1 MKHNKLWILTV
12 SLVFMMAFSAPGQKS
27 KPQKSAKKPAAQ
39 KESAGKA
46 GVPKNDEKVKDLVAF
61 LQLLLNTLGSDETSA
76 RDKEV
81 VITESYAKIFRDG
94 KVQIEDDL
102 DENRSVITNKDVVA
116 YLKDVDFFF
125 DKVSFEFTI
134 EDIDEG
140 INANGQVFYKVSTR
154 RTLTGKTAA
163 GGKEINN
170 TIPRFIEINY
180 DPEAEDLKIVSI
192 YTNEFDE
199 KEALTNWWKSLSFEW
214 QTIFREKLKV
224 TDSVDL
230 DDIKDMT
237 ALNELDLGGNE
248 YIQSI
253 DPLAQLINLRLLNLS
268 GTNVGDLTPIRN
280 LTELVEL
287 DVSRTKIFDLTPLK
301 YAIKLARLNI
311 NHTEIRSVAV
321 LEKMTAIQNL
331 EMQGTHVFDFEPLS
345 YLSGLVNLNVQK
357 TQLTSL
363 APLAGLSALMEL
375 NVSKTNIQDLS
386 PLSGVAT
393 LVSLN
398 IDSTLIRDITPLASL
413 DDLEVLHANY
423 TFISDLSPLQK
434 LPRLERIYCDQTP
447 VKKAAADAFM
457 SSKPGVLVI
466 YDSKDL
472 QAWWNSLPG
481 DWQSILTATAGI
493 SMSPGKEELARV
505 PNVDSINFSNNR
517 SITTLEPLR
526 RLQKLRVINAN
537 NSGIND
543 LGPLQDH
550 REIRYLDISDTE
562 VQDLSPLAKMS
573 RLETLKA
580 DRSKIESLESLFH
593 LKHLTKVYV
602 DRTIIH
608 DITAQEFLQRNP
620 ECLILYKTIHLDRWW
635 GNLPDGW
642 REVFRL
648 QMGSDTATTREN
660 LHRLVQQEKLHFN
673 EARVRDLSPL
683 GEFIRLE
690 ELHFSATGITA
701 IPPLETLRSLRSLHA
716 NKSPLEEIGAI
727 SQLSLLE
734 DLDISDTPVDDLK
747 GLEGLENLRSLN
759 CAGTQIRKLDPL
771 RSLHQLES
779 LDCSNT
785 RVSKLDP
792 VMYLSI
798 RALKAYNTKI
808 SEREIDQFRENN
820 PEAVLVYYR

>member
-12 SLVFMMAFSAPGQKS
+12 SLVFMMAFNASGQKS
-27 KPQKSAKKPAAQ
+27 KTQKSTKKPAAQ
-39 KESAGKA
+39 KESAAKA
-46 GVPKNDEKVKDLVAF
+46 GVPKNDEKVRDLVAF

-81 VITESYAKIFRDG
+81 VITESYAKIFRDS
-94 KVQIEDDL
+94 KVQVEDDL
-102 DENRSVITNKDVVA
+102 DEKRSVITNKDVVA

-125 DKVSFEFTI
+125 DKASFELSI
-134 EDIDEG
+134 EDIKEG
-140 INANGQVFYKVSTR
+140 VNANGQVFYKVSMR

-163 GGKEINN
+163 DRKQIRN

-180 DPEAEDLKIVSI
+180 DQKAEDLKIVSI

-199 KEALTNWWKSLSFEW
+199 KEGLTNWWKSLSFEW
-214 QTIFREKLKV
+214 QTIFRERLRV

-237 ALNELDLGGNE
+237 ALNELDLSGNQ
-248 YIQSI
+248 YIQSLE
-253 DPLAQLINLRLLNLS
+253 PLAQLTNLRLLNLS
-268 GTNVGDLTPIRN
+268 GTNVSDLTPIRN

-301 YAIKLARLNI
+301 YALKLARLNI
-311 NHTEIRSVAV
+311 NDTEIRSVAV
-321 LEKMTAIQNL
+321 LEKMTAMQNL
-331 EMQGTHVFDFEPLS
+331 EMQGTHVFDFQPLS
-345 YLSGLVNLNVQK
+345 YLSGLVNLDLAK

-363 APLAGLSALMEL
+363 APLAGLKALMEL
-375 NVSKTNIQDLS
+375 NVAETNIQDLG
-386 PLSGVAT
+386 PLAGVES

-398 IDSTLIRDITPLASL
+398 IDSTLIRDIAPLASL
-413 DDLEVLHANY
+413 HGLEVLYANY

-434 LPRLERIYCDQTP
+434 LPGLERIYCDQTP

-457 SSKPGVLVI
+457 ASKSGVLVI

-472 QAWWNSLPG
+472 HAWWNSLSA
-481 DWQSILTATAGI
+481 DWQNILTQTAAI
-493 SMSPGKEELARV
+493 STNPGKEELARV

-526 RLQKLRVINAN
+526 RLQKLRVIHAN
-537 NSGIND
+537 NTGISE
-543 LGPLQDH
+543 LGPLEDH

-562 VQDLSPLAKMS
+562 VQDVSPLAKMS

-580 DRSKIESLESLFH
+580 DRSKIAELESLFN
-593 LKHLTKVYV
+593 LKHLTKLYV
-602 DRTIIH
+602 DRTIVH
-608 DITAQEFLQRNP
+608 DVTAQEFLQRNP
-620 ECLILYKTIHLDRWW
+620 ECLIVYKTIHLDRWW
-635 GNLPDGW
+635 SNLPDGW
-642 REVFRL
+642 REVFRE
-648 QMGSDTATTREN
+648 QMGSDTTTTREN
-660 LHRLVQQEKLHFN
+660 LHRLVEQDKLHFG
-673 EARVRDLSPL
+673 EARVGDLSPL
-683 GEFIRLE
+683 EEFIRLRD
-690 ELHFSATGITA
+690 LHFSATGITA

-716 NKSPLEEIGAI
+716 NKGPLREIGAI
-727 SQLSLLE
+727 GQLSLLE
-734 DLDISDTPVDDLK
+734 DLDISDTPVSDLK
-747 GLEGLENLRSLN
+747 GLEGLENLTSLN

-785 RVSKLDP
+785 RVRKLAP
-792 VMYLSI
+792 AMYLSI
-798 RALKAYNTKI
+798 RTLKAYNTKV
-808 SEREIDQFRENN
+808 SSREIARFRENN